1 MIDIQSQSMH
11 RLIYVGKFVV
21 ALAAAWAIG
30 ASIYVFFSP
39 LSGQGVTVRRTFGES
54 GSVVET
60 FMTEQSWYE
69 AQGLWGIFVLAVF
82 AGIYLFAVRLAWNGH
97 YNALTIVSVITI
109 ALSIVTGFSIGG
121 IYFPAAAGLVVGA
134 LILLAAR
141 LLTSR

>member
-1 MIDIQSQSMH
+1 MR
-11 RLIYVGKFVV
+11 RLIGLGKSVV
-21 ALAAAWAIG
+21 ALAAAWAVG

-39 LSGQGVTVRRTFGES
+39 LSGQGVTARRTFGES

-69 AQGLWGIFVLAVF
+69 AQGLWGIFVLAIF

-97 YNALTIVSVITI
+97 YIALTIVSVISI
-109 ALSIVTGFSIGG
+109 ALSIIAGFSIGG
-121 IYFPAAAGLVVGA
+121 IYFPAAVGLLVGA

-141 LLTSR
+141 SLKSR

>member
-1 MIDIQSQSMH
+1 MH

-21 ALAAAWAIG
+21 ALAAAWAVG

-69 AQGLWGIFVLAVF
+69 SQGLWGVFVLVIFAGLYLLAVYLAWRRSYVALAILSVF
-82 AGIYLFAVRLAWNGH
+82 A
-97 YNALTIVSVITI
+97 I
-109 ALSIVTGFSIGG
+109 AASIITGFSIGG
-121 IYFPAAAGLVVGA
+121 IYFPAAVGLVIGA